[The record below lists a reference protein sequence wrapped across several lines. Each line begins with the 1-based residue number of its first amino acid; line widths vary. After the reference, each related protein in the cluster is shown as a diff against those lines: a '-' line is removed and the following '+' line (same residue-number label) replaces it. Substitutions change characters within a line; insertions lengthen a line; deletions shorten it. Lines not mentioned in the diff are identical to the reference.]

1 MSLDPNRRLRKHS
14 ALLLLPLLLA
24 GCGGPLGP
32 LSGGEL
38 SGQELPAPPQW
49 LGVDTTDGVQ
59 LETLDP
65 AGDAHSVNTWATII
79 EGRLYI
85 PTSLILGAEDPRE
98 REWVRNVLANDAV
111 RVRATGTV
119 YPGRMVRVAD
129 EAIIAAAK
137 AALLSAYDEAASEH
151 SAAAWVFEVLPSV
164 EG

>member
-1 MSLDPNRRLRKHS
+1 MSRDPKRHSLRLAGI
-14 ALLLLPLLLA
+14 ALLTVLLA

-59 LETLDP
+59 LETRDP

-79 EGRLYI
+79 DGRFYI

-111 RVRATGTV
+111 RVRAVGTV
-119 YPGRMVRVAD
+119 YPGRMVRVTD
-129 EAIIAAAK
+129 DAIIAAAK
-137 AALLSAYDEAASEH
+137 TALLAAYDETESEH